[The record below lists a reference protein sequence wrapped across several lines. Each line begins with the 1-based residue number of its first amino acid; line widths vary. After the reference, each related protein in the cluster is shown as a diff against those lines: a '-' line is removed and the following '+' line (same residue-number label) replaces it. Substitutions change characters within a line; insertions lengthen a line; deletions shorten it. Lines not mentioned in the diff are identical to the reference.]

1 MIRLKIE
8 RTPKKDSAADIPS
21 WDLEKIARKQ
31 KDPRITTS
39 RFSWKEFLVMWFSIM
54 VIATGAI
61 LILSE
66 FLPGMELDPM
76 AILSTLSY
84 CGLMALIFVAL
95 TALWR
100 SFVYE
105 RPIRLLGAAARR
117 VAQGDFNVHLPKR
130 HDDKKKNDYIDV
142 MFEDF
147 NTMVEELNSI
157 ETLKDDFVGNVSHE
171 IKTPLATI
179 ENYASALQK
188 MNLTDDERV
197 EYTAAI
203 ANAAQRLS
211 TLVSN
216 ILRLN
221 KLENQGIVPQSE
233 PYDLAEQLRACVLGY
248 EAAWE
253 EKDIEIEVDVD
264 ETCMLDK
271 DQTLLEPIWN
281 NLISNA
287 IKFTDPGGTVKISQ
301 RADAANI
308 RVEVSDSGIG
318 MDEATQRRIFDKFYQ
333 GDTSHAQE
341 GNGLG
346 LALAARALRLVD
358 GEMTV
363 QSTPD
368 EGTTFTVWLNKSS

>member
-1 MIRLKIE
+1 MIRLRIE

-21 WDLEKIARKQ
+21 WNIEKIAKKQ

-39 RFSWKEFLVMWFSIM
+39 RFSWKEFLVMWFAIM
-54 VIATGAI
+54 VIETGAI

-66 FLPGMELDPM
+66 FLPGMQFDPM
-76 AILSTLSY
+76 ATIATLSY
-84 CGLMALIFVAL
+84 CALMALIFVSF
-95 TALWR
+95 TILWR
-100 SFVYE
+100 RLIYE
-105 RPIRLLGAAARR
+105 RPIRVLGAATRR
-117 VAQGDFNVHLPKR
+117 VAQGDFSVHLPKR
-130 HDDKKKNDYIDV
+130 HKKRKKKDYIDV

-188 MNLTDDERV
+188 MNLTDNERV
-197 EYTAAI
+197 EYTEVICDAAE
-203 ANAAQRLS
+203 RLS
-211 TLVSN
+211 VLVSN

-221 KLENQGIVPQSE
+221 KLENQGIVPQAE

-248 EAAWE
+248 EAAWD
-253 EKDIEIEVDVD
+253 EKKIEIEVDVD
-264 ETCMLDK
+264 ETCMISK
-271 DQTLLEPIWN
+271 DQALLELAWN
-281 NLISNA
+281 NLISNS
-287 IKFTDPGGTVKISQ
+287 IKFTNSGGTVKIYQ

-346 LALAARALRLVD
+346 LALAARALRLAG

-363 QSTPD
+363 LSAPG